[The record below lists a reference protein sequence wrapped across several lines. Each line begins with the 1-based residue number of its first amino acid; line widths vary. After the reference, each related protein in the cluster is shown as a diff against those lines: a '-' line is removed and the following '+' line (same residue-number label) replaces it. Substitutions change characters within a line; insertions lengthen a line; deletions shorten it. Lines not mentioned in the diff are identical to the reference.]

1 MRSANLWGVVGL
13 SALLSASV
21 SWAQNYQPFPVGE
34 RASGMGGAYTALAND
49 EAGAFYNPAGPA
61 FTSKNSLSVATSF
74 YGVVMGSNRNSLGP
88 GNDFE
93 YATLNLVPT
102 TASSLWHLGEST
114 PEGPAPLVLAINVFT
129 PITFQLDDRSDVR
142 GGEVT
147 LFQSEQDKTLLI
159 GPSLSYRYSPRLAVG
174 AALYGSLHSFAQRL
188 DLTDVTAREAGGADF
203 VQLFLSREERNLGLL
218 AQVGARYELTDRIF
232 LGASLRS
239 PTLHVSGTGKLY
251 QRLASAGGDPQVP
264 SILSR
269 TTDVETKR
277 LLPLRLGVGGAYV
290 VPGQLAVSA
299 DVVLHAP
306 IAYDSILSDDPA
318 LGESVDYAP
327 VVNGALGFE
336 YFVTPTV
343 PLRVGLFTD
352 LSAAPIP
359 TIEPGGSSED
369 HIDFYGATLS
379 ASLVTEN
386 TSTTIGLVGSYG
398 RAKLVGI
405 DLSGSQYSLF
415 ETTGEQ
421 YRIYFTLSS
430 SYAY

>member
-1 MRSANLWGVVGL
+1 MRSVNLWRAVGL
-13 SALLSASV
+13 SAVLSASV

-61 FTSKNSLSVATSF
+61 FTGKNSLSVATSF

-93 YATLNLVPT
+93 YSTLNLVPT

-114 PEGPAPLVLAINVFT
+114 PEGPPPLVLAINVFT

-147 LFQSEQDKTLLI
+147 LFQSVQDKTLLI
-159 GPSLSYRYSPRLAVG
+159 GPSLSYRYTPKLALG

-188 DLTDVTAREAGGADF
+188 DLTDVAPREAGGADF
-203 VQLFLSREERNLGLL
+203 VQLFLSREEQNIGAM
-218 AQVGARYELTDRIF
+218 AQVGARYELTDRVF

-239 PTLHVSGTGKLY
+239 PTLHVSGSGKLY
-251 QRLASAGGDPQVP
+251 TRLASASGEPQT
-264 SILSR
+264 STILSR
-269 TTDVETKR
+269 TTDVETQR
-277 LLPLRLGVGGAYV
+277 LLPLRASVGGAYV
-290 VPGQLAVSA
+290 VPGRYAISA
-299 DVVLHAP
+299 DVALHAP
-306 IAYDSILSDDPA
+306 LAYESILSEDEA
-318 LGESVDYAP
+318 LAERVDYST

-343 PLRVGLFTD
+343 PIRVGLFTD
-352 LSAAPIP
+352 FSAAPVP

-386 TSTTIGLVGSYG
+386 TSTSIGLVGSYG
-398 RAKLVGI
+398 SAKLVGI
-405 DLSGSQYSLF
+405 DLSGSRYSLF